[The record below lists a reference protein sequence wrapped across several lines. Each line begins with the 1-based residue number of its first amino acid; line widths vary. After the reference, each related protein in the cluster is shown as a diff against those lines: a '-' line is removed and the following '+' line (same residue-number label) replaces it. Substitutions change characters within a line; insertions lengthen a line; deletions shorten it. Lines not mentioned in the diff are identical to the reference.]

1 MNYAKGL
8 DIKHI
13 IINALR
19 EDIGPKDVTTESL
32 IPKNKIAQ
40 AVLIAKEKCVVCG
53 LDIAGLVLRLKDKN
67 IKFKPLVKDGDAL
80 YKGRIL
86 ARISGKARSILTAER
101 VALNFLSHLSGIATG
116 TKKFIN
122 QVKPYRVKIMDTRKT
137 TPGLRILEKY
147 AVRIGGGYNHRLGL
161 DEMVLIKDNHT
172 KIIGK
177 IKNLAKFKRKYKVE
191 IEVKNLKEFRQALN
205 LKPDIIM
212 LDNMRPSDIKKA
224 VRIRNK
230 LTLGSAPKLE
240 VSGGITLN
248 NVKKIASCGVEMISV
263 GALTHSV
270 DSVDISLDLI

>member
-161 DEMVLIKDNHT
+161 DEMVLIKDNHF

-224 VRIRNK
+224 VRIRSK
-230 LTLGSAPKLE
+230 LTIGSALKLE

>member
-161 DEMVLIKDNHT
+161 DEMVLIKDNHF